1 MQQTVENS
9 GGLAGVPLFEVHAAV
24 VGLRHLDPGHLGF
37 LPVSAHLSN
46 YFDVLA
52 QIADGHIVV
61 ALYRVDLL
69 GRAEHAEAV
78 EAGQRQ
84 EQGPV
89 HLNQIVH
96 IDHGRCDI
104 GPLL

>member
-1 MQQTVENS
+1 M
-9 GGLAGVPLFEVHAAV
+9 AGVPFFEVHAAV
-24 VGLRHLDPGHLGF
+24 VGLRHLDPGHLGLF
-37 LPVSAHLSN
+37 PVLAHLSY

-61 ALYRVDLL
+61 ALYCVDLL

-84 EQGPV
+84 E
-89 HLNQIVH
+89 
-96 IDHGRCDI
+96 
-104 GPLL
+104 